1 MAPIGLA
8 CCAKPAPS
16 KDSPVEAPDLK
27 TGNGV
32 ANGVDLGDVNVTM
45 SKIVYTMTDEAPM
58 LAT

>member
-1 MAPIGLA
+1 M
-8 CCAKPAPS
+8 
-16 KDSPVEAPDLK
+16 EAPDLK